1 MAGIELNVSLFAK
14 FNNELKKF
22 SAISDEVKNKYES
35 VKSGFVKV
43 NEGLSS
49 FSTTN
54 LGNLE
59 NFNNEFK
66 EFANSAK
73 TLNDV
78 KFDNF
83 KNLKDNIEF
92 LRGISGIKLPDITE
106 LMDKVGE
113 NFENELA
120 KKVEKINVDEKIESV
135 LQKSMN
141 TIFSSFGEADTIVIE
156 SLKKSMKNIS
166 DALNEGFDKIFKDN
180 KTSIQEKIRDF
191 FSSVFIDSFT
201 FSSTNVAKQALNKID
216 NISDEIK
223 RGIENKKSSQAQIEQ
238 KLVDSSSVPA
248 NFYRDLQDTF
258 NKIEDEIKRFQL
270 NINNVLVEIRR
281 SFKDFYFDLTKPVTL
296 NFDNIDL
303 SGLKN
308 SINEALSNI
317 ELNESVLDNLFSK
330 FNNLK
335 TKNKIDLSDLFEFKA
350 PEGNIDFT
358 DFMDKFVENIRNK
371 FYSSTDK
378 LKRTGGTF
386 SNNIYDLFKLEYS
399 TVSEKINSN
408 LQEFFNKFVED
419 FRSKIY
425 SASAKI
431 KTSGETFNKNIV
443 DVFNNP
449 DTAKLIINADFVFDD
464 GRYIAKLKESFDA
477 VIRGVKEAY
486 KAFEVDLQ
494 DYFTKIQNFY
504 DQFSDLR
511 VAPVD
516 TKVRKLVSTVA
527 AFRAFIEIDENVDTQ
542 RVTTKITIFKNFV
555 NQVTD
560 FLFTELDQKLV
571 QLSNVDDII
580 KRSNKAAH
588 SIHMV
593 VNSFQRIAEVMT
605 FYDKD
610 TKQLSVIENKKF
622 PQGFE
627 EYYSSVINF
636 FKISFSDDIIGVL
649 NKFDIDETKI
659 NKASKFILSFGELIS
674 VFQKLSSDK
683 IVNTATIQK
692 TLDGIS
698 GFFIVNPSKG
708 GGVIEL
714 FNALQQLVIPKS
726 IDITVKTI
734 SGIIRSFSS
743 LSNDK
748 VFDDI
753 NITNN
758 VEKLTKLFDKTNTK
772 GNINKL
778 FESII
783 NIDYEEKVSKVFDS
797 LNNFISIFKRLSKID
812 FNKNI
817 DFKNSID
824 ELAKFVIE
832 FQSYQKNMQLIFG
845 RGRRFFKIVDFNN
858 DFIQNFSNNI
868 KNVIS
873 LLNDIANIDVSFDQ
887 EKLVKKMALL
897 RRQLF
902 GTKVNKFL
910 FFLPNAFKS
919 GLFSQILRLANLK
932 ISKSTNLNYI
942 ADGINDIIEQLKK
955 LSNINVDFDQ
965 KKLVKNLGFVR
976 RMVFGIPILPIG
988 GLKRLVTR
996 LGEFSVAKSMNFS
1009 YISEAF
1015 KDLLNGFKQ
1024 ISSFKS
1030 GINETAL
1037 IESLG
1042 LIRRLVFGIGIL
1054 PIGGLKRIIT
1064 RLSKLSTVKELK
1076 FRDFTNG
1083 FFDLFQ
1089 GLKTLSGFDAKLDK
1103 GQLVKSL
1110 GMIRRALFGLPLGM
1124 FGGISNMIKR
1134 LAKID
1139 FAVLGKFKEFSNG
1152 MKNIVDGMRMLN
1164 NIGGAGS
1171 KADIVASLDY
1181 MKRLFFGIF
1190 GLPFTGLQSV
1200 INRLSKINDKGLDK
1214 FQKLSRALFNASKSF
1229 TELNKVDLDG
1239 TQVKKFIAI
1248 MNNIFDGLN
1257 KPARK
1262 DKRFKNLGKDIG
1274 KDIEKGAKE
1283 ALEIKSPSGVFKKI
1297 AGFSVK
1303 GFQIG
1308 IAPLKKLIKD
1318 SIDPKSILSTLSK
1331 LVNQFKH
1338 YGGLMSKAFSGSF
1351 FNIINQIKQKLVITF
1366 DDVFNTIQNIGQQ
1379 AFGNAIDFEAGFT
1392 RVIKT
1397 IDIADEKI
1405 PELENMLRDLATAG
1419 TLSGLENAQQS
1430 IFDIAEAAGSLGIPV
1445 ENMREF
1451 VTTAGQMAIATNLAA
1466 GDAAT
1471 FFGQFGAITTSTAY
1485 EQIGATMVALGN
1497 DFAATESQISE
1508 FALRL
1513 AGAGN
1518 SAGLSEAEILS
1529 LSAALASVGFEA
1541 EAGGTA
1547 MSTIINK
1554 LVEASAK
1561 GGSELKAFSD
1571 TAGIEAKEFAKLW
1584 NDNPTAALDKFI
1596 AGLGKLDAAQQLSV
1610 IDQLGLDGIRTSDV
1624 LRRLGNAGDILTE
1637 AITTGNE
1644 AWDKNIALLEE
1655 AEKANNTTKASIER
1669 LKNNWKDLTVTIGK
1683 AFSPV
1688 IKQFADSMIYVVDI
1702 LQNYFGGT
1710 SVQTSLTNTMQL
1722 VADILKNVVDFGVSV
1737 ANFVGQ
1743 IINNNPIIQSIMSTI
1758 SGIVTAIKDSL
1769 AIATQ
1774 ALNDFTGFGKP
1785 TSDEQEKLKTYD
1797 ELIAKKKM
1805 LEEQSFFEGSAL
1817 PPLVQEYTIK
1827 AGDSMWQIAHDNGIP
1842 LEALYA
1848 ANNMEGGDIILP
1860 NQKINIPMDLS
1871 AVSTAEDGTTLQ
1883 STVQTEIDA
1892 IQKQIDDLGLDNP
1905 EGIREAINSLA
1916 LADYSHEFDLL
1927 KINLGEGLKGA
1938 LSIFSLFAMPFPIGI
1953 GVSVVSLLT
1962 TAITNDIG
1970 GLRTSLEKS
1979 GFIGNAIIQFSDSLQ
1994 QVFDGVANVLSG
2006 KGLMVDSGTV
2016 NNSWDVMDEL
2026 GNIIMPEQEL
2036 GAFADNPIV
2045 KFVNSLYNS
2054 ISSILESFG
2063 TIDTSKLQF
2072 LFDTITGF
2080 VNDKMNF
2087 LLGNIGWTI
2096 ENIFAPAIKTLVDKF
2111 KELLDKVPP
2120 EKLEKAVLV
2129 IGTVIGLFSLPVILP
2144 VVVAIAAISAAIS
2157 GFGYALEPL
2166 TLAASDV
2173 FDFFDSLLHGD
2184 WDGAKTAFVSF
2195 LSNITLAV
2203 GNFFLGIADFT
2214 FSIMDSLLGIEPGT
2228 TKENTVNMI
2237 NGWFDDIKYGAKLLS
2252 DFIYRTFSGMWIQV
2266 ELGAIQVQKGF
2277 AKVTGQ
2283 WEWVGE
2289 LEARETTLANARDVG
2304 VLLSDKV
2311 KEGFSEEGGL
2321 DTIIGTNKWGN
2332 EYSLRDLIKFDPE
2345 MLKNL
2350 PAESFDEFIRI
2361 SNELLASGD
2370 LKNQIDAFEL
2380 LDAMGIGLLPSQI
2393 QEYVGDLDGFDIATL
2408 FMTFDAETIS
2418 KYVTPEQLSKFFT
2431 PLGAEITKL
2440 VTSTD
2445 FTTMSIEDKQK
2456 FFANLMDD
2464 IARVGAI
2471 DMDSAS
2477 ALWETL
2483 YSIVGAN
2490 FSPEEA
2496 ALILSQFT
2504 FKPEDVQKEKD
2515 KLATA
2520 GNNILSGLFNGFTQL
2535 VSGEKP
2541 EDVLKNVG
2549 QTMIDE
2555 FNNIFQIHSPSAV
2568 MEEKGLNIVTGLV
2581 NGIINAKQSLTTE
2594 IDLLIAD
2601 VNRIS
2606 LAFFGIILDLT
2617 LFNISFFNAVN
2628 VFRVN
2633 KNIFKTELQDLID
2646 KIDSVTAALG
2656 RMQVGASV
2664 SVPTVGEEGTS
2675 GGRYYGG
2682 NVERGKIYEI
2692 LENNLPFEIYETNNK
2707 KFFIPNS
2714 NGNIQ
2719 SPASSDIN
2727 RSVGVSGNTYNTY
2740 NEAPVSIVVNG
2751 GNKSPEA
2758 IADIVYKKLENEK
2771 KQARRKLLLSGTSG
2785 V

>member
-1 MAGIELNVSLFAK
+1 MADSTEIGFQITAFKGLNEALREFKRIANNDLYSKFEVLDTKIDALTKTMKNFNRLDFEISKSTLESMREMGNFPTTSLKNFGK
-14 FNNELKKF
+14 FIDDLTG
-22 SAISDEVKNKYES
+22 VS
-35 VKSGFVKV
+35 VKLDPNKMGNIRTAF
-43 NEGLSS
+43 NAFLSLS
-49 FSTTN
+49 QLFGKEELLLAFST
-54 LGNLE
+54 LRQLSE
-59 NFNNEFK
+59 LSK
-66 EFANSAK
+66 DPA
-73 TLNDV
+73 L
-78 KFDNF
+78 F
-83 KNLKDNIEF
+83 KNL
-92 LRGISGIKLPDITE
+92 
-106 LMDKVGE
+106 
-113 NFENELA
+113 
-120 KKVEKINVDEKIESV
+120 
-135 LQKSMN
+135 Q
-141 TIFSSFGEADTIVIE
+141 
-156 SLKKSMKNIS
+156 
-166 DALNEGFDKIFKDN
+166 
-180 KTSIQEKIRDF
+180 DF
-191 FSSVFIDSFT
+191 FTSFASLRID
-201 FSSTNVAKQALNKID
+201 
-216 NISDEIK
+216 
-223 RGIENKKSSQAQIEQ
+223 
-238 KLVDSSSVPA
+238 
-248 NFYRDLQDTF
+248 
-258 NKIEDEIKRFQL
+258 
-270 NINNVLVEIRR
+270 
-281 SFKDFYFDLTKPVTL
+281 
-296 NFDNIDL
+296 
-303 SGLKN
+303 
-308 SINEALSNI
+308 
-317 ELNESVLDNLFSK
+317 
-330 FNNLK
+330 
-335 TKNKIDLSDLFEFKA
+335 
-350 PEGNIDFT
+350 
-358 DFMDKFVENIRNK
+358 
-371 FYSSTDK
+371 
-378 LKRTGGTF
+378 
-386 SNNIYDLFKLEYS
+386 
-399 TVSEKINSN
+399 
-408 LQEFFNKFVED
+408 
-419 FRSKIY
+419 
-425 SASAKI
+425 
-431 KTSGETFNKNIV
+431 
-443 DVFNNP
+443 
-449 DTAKLIINADFVFDD
+449 
-464 GRYIAKLKESFDA
+464 
-477 VIRGVKEAY
+477 
-486 KAFEVDLQ
+486 
-494 DYFTKIQNFY
+494 
-504 DQFSDLR
+504 
-511 VAPVD
+511 PVD
-516 TKVRKLVSTVA
+516 TKVKKVVTTLQAFASFMNLEVNVTEEKL
-527 AFRAFIEIDENVDTQ
+527 
-542 RVTTKITIFKNFV
+542 TTKINFFKGFITEV
-555 NQVTD
+555 ST
-560 FLFTELDQKLV
+560 FLISGLQDALKDILV
-571 QLSNVDDII
+571 KSNKTVDDIDETV
-580 KRSNKAAH
+580 KRTNKISHA
-588 SIHMV
+588 IHVMV
-593 VNSFQRIAEVMT
+593 GSYTKMAET
-605 FYDKD
+605 
-610 TKQLSVIENKKF
+610 LSVIEYDAKGKAIGRKVFGNKNFAKGFNDYYDEVAKF
-622 PQGFE
+622 FKGTFTDD
-627 EYYSSVINF
+627 SLAVIN
-636 FKISFSDDIIGVL
+636 KV
-649 NKFDIDETKI
+649 DIDETKI
-659 NKASKFILSFGELIS
+659 NKASRFILSFGELIS
-674 VFQKLSSDK
+674 AFQKLSSDK

-698 GFFIVNPSKG
+698 DFFNITPPLKKGNIV
-708 GGVIEL
+708 EL
-714 FNALQQLVIPKS
+714 FQTFEKLVIPKS
-726 IDITVKTI
+726 IDVTVKTI
-734 SGIIRSFSS
+734 SGIIRSFSR
-743 LSNDK
+743 LSSEEAFNSANIEANIIALG
-748 VFDDI
+748 DI
-753 NITNN
+753 
-758 VEKLTKLFDKTNTK
+758 FDKDKSNEP

-778 FESII
+778 FEILSKSKIEKNTTEFITSFKNIVSLFKTLSEMKEIQFDKIKNSFVNLSNFLNSEDSPTKTLVKQQGNGINAPIKFINDAFSQYEKLTKNQLIDNDSLRSIK
-783 NIDYEEKVSKVFDS
+783 NIEEFFNYFNSVIKNLTSLSKDDGEKLDPKIFEQKIKFLKTLIDSFFGSSNKKIISDLFKNKNIFSALKEIILKDSPAQRIAEFSSLDIEKLSITFKSFESLFNS
-797 LNNFISIFKRLSKID
+797 LNNLNTIDIDVDKAKTSISKILEIISALTGGGIFDKIKLFMNPKINFNKKNIFSSIRMLFNDNLLSIGSDKSFVAFEKLTKLSSSLTDFQSFFKKINDQDINLSSIYNFTSAIEILMSSLTKNNSFVGGLKTFAKSLFMSSGNDVFKSILTIFSGNSLKKLSSLDVDAFFNFSDSMQRLSKSFENMKKFDINEKDIQQFSKSIEAIISIFKKLLGNSSIFKSFDI
-812 FNKNI
+812 
-817 DFKNSID
+817 KNSI
-824 ELAKFVIE
+824 LK
-832 FQSYQKNMQLIFG
+832 
-845 RGRRFFKIVDFNN
+845 
-858 DFIQNFSNNI
+858 
-868 KNVIS
+868 
-873 LLNDIANIDVSFDQ
+873 
-887 EKLVKKMALL
+887 
-897 RRQLF
+897 
-902 GTKVNKFL
+902 GT
-910 FFLPNAFKS
+910 
-919 GLFSQILRLANLK
+919 LK
-932 ISKSTNLNYI
+932 
-942 ADGINDIIEQLKK
+942 
-955 LSNINVDFDQ
+955 
-965 KKLVKNLGFVR
+965 
-976 RMVFGIPILPIG
+976 
-988 GLKRLVTR
+988 
-996 LGEFSVAKSMNFS
+996 
-1009 YISEAF
+1009 
-1015 KDLLNGFKQ
+1015 
-1024 ISSFKS
+1024 
-1030 GINETAL
+1030 
-1037 IESLG
+1037 
-1042 LIRRLVFGIGIL
+1042 
-1054 PIGGLKRIIT
+1054 
-1064 RLSKLSTVKELK
+1064 
-1076 FRDFTNG
+1076 
-1083 FFDLFQ
+1083 
-1089 GLKTLSGFDAKLDK
+1089 
-1103 GQLVKSL
+1103 
-1110 GMIRRALFGLPLGM
+1110 LFGLGLDFENVKDFSKSIFYLG
-1124 FGGISNMIKR
+1124 
-1134 LAKID
+1134 
-1139 FAVLGKFKEFSNG
+1139 E
-1152 MKNIVDGMRMLN
+1152 GMRKLEKVGLIDKSVLEENINIIKYYVGFVN
-1164 NIGGAGS
+1164 NLDIKNAKNLKTVLDLIS
-1171 KADIVASLDY
+1171 KDV
-1181 MKRLFFGIF
+1181 K
-1190 GLPFTGLQSV
+1190 
-1200 INRLSKINDKGLDK
+1200 
-1214 FQKLSRALFNASKSF
+1214 
-1229 TELNKVDLDG
+1229 
-1239 TQVKKFIAI
+1239 VKKSK
-1248 MNNIFDGLN
+1248 DGN
-1257 KPARK
+1257 KEGK
-1262 DKRFKNLGKDIG
+1262 EYGKDFVKG
-1274 KDIEKGAKE
+1274 FKDE
-1283 ALEIKSPSGVFKKI
+1283 LEIKSPSRVFTKIGKNISDGLSNGLRNLKDIFKLVSVEIAHMRLTVVSTISGLIKSIYTEIRPLKLLFKVVFFPVSLYNYAKNFTRVIKIPFQYLKQLGYNLKVTGRETNNIIKRVFGNILYGIGSINSLDKKVFSFKGFIVGLAKISLNITKFVVKHPLLMLEIFIAGYLMKKI
-1297 AGFSVK
+1297 TGVVLNVAKFITKNMLKLGVNIIKSFPSIFKNIFKNTLNLFTKLKETLLNIFKGLFTGFDKIFTSIVK
-1303 GFQIG
+1303 SLVNRFVGGFKTIG
-1308 IAPLKKLIKD
+1308 DIFTGIKKT
-1318 SIDPKSILSTLSK
+1318 ILSIFNPIKNLASFIKTH
-1331 LVNQFKH
+1331 LV
-1338 YGGLMSKAFSGSF
+1338 L
-1351 FNIINQIKQKLVITF
+1351 TF
-1366 DDVFNTIQNIGQQ
+1366 GDISRIVQNVGQQ

-1392 RVIKT
+1392 KVIKT

-1405 PELENMLRDLATAG
+1405 PELEAMLRDLATAG

-1445 ENMREF
+1445 ENMKEF

-1584 NDNPTAALDKFI
+1584 NNEPTAALDKFI

-1637 AITTGNE
+1637 AIITGNE
-1644 AWDKNIALLEE
+1644 AWDENIALLEE

-1683 AFSPV
+1683 AFSPI

-1710 SVQTSLTNTMQL
+1710 SVQASLTNTMQL

-1758 SGIVTAIKDSL
+1758 SGIVMAIKDGL

-1785 TSDEQEKLKTYD
+1785 TSDEEEKLKTYD

-1805 LEEQSFFEGSAL
+1805 LEEQSFFEGSTL

-1916 LADYSHEFDLL
+1916 LADYSREFDLL

-1938 LSIFSLFAMPFPIGI
+1938 LSIFSLFAMPFPTGI
-1953 GVSVVSLLT
+1953 AVSVVSLLT

-1979 GFIGNAIIQFSDSLQ
+1979 GFVGNTIIQFSDSLQ

-2016 NNSWDVMDEL
+2016 NNSWDAMDEL

-2087 LLGNIGWTI
+2087 LLGSIGWTI

-2129 IGTVIGLFSLPVILP
+2129 IGTVIGLFALPVVLP
-2144 VVVAIAAISAAIS
+2144 VVVAITAISAAIS

-2166 TLAASDV
+2166 TYAASDV
-2173 FDFFDSLLHGD
+2173 FDFFDSILHGD
-2184 WDGAKTAFVSF
+2184 WAGASTAFTSF
-2195 LSNITLAV
+2195 LGNITLAV

-2304 VLLSDKV
+2304 ILLSDKV

-2408 FMTFDAETIS
+2408 FMTFDSETIN

-2471 DMDSAS
+2471 DMDAAS

-2496 ALILSQFT
+2496 SLILSQFT
-2504 FKPEDVQKEKD
+2504 FKPEDIQKERD

-2628 VFRVN
+2628 VFIVN

-2664 SVPTVGEEGTS
+2664 SVPTVGEEGTD

-2758 IADIVYKKLENEK
+2758 IADVVYKRLENEK